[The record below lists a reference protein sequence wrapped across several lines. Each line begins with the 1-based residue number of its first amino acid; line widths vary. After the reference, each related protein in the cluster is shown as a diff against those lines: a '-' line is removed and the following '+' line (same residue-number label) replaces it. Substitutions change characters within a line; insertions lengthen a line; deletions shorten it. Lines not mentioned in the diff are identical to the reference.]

1 MDMLKK
7 IGFFSLFSLISINAL
22 ADTLN
27 KNKVEA
33 QFAKLFGEKPAITE
47 INPTPIPDLYEVT
60 IGAEVFYITKDENY
74 IFYGHLINVKDAQP
88 KSLTEQK
95 SNEIRA
101 KIINAFDTKNMLIF
115 KPKGPIKH
123 SITVFTDIDC
133 GYCRQFHKEVPSLNA
148 KGIEVRYIF
157 FPRTG
162 LGGPSFKKA
171 VAVLCAANPQ
181 EAFTKA
187 ILDEEI
193 PSQENCATAEN
204 IVTEDLKLVDK
215 LGVRATPVIILKNG
229 EMIPGYVPEK
239 ALLERLEQKK

>member
-1 MDMLKK
+1 MLKK
-7 IGFFSLFSLISINAL
+7 IGFFSLLSFVWINAL
-22 ADTLN
+22 ADIPN

-33 QFAKLFGEKPAITE
+33 QFAKLFGEKPVITE
-47 INPTPIPDLYEVT
+47 ITPSPIPDLYEVT
-60 IGAEVFYITKDENY
+60 IGPEVFYITKNEHY
-74 IFYGHLINVKDAQP
+74 ILYGHLINVEGEQP

-95 SNEIRA
+95 SNQIRA

-123 SITVFTDIDC
+123 TITVFTDIDC

-171 VAVLCAANPQ
+171 VAVLCSANPQ

-187 ILDEEI
+187 ILDEAL
-193 PSQENCATAEN
+193 PSQQNCTNAEN
-204 IVTEDLKLVDK
+204 IVTVDLKLVDQ
-215 LGVRATPVIILKNG
+215 LGIRATPVIILNNG

-239 ALLERLEQKK
+239 TLIERLEQKK